1 MWAGSGWRTALLT
14 YFTLI
19 SPLHSIRRVTIA
31 AGKAF
36 FSISPPQSTTKLSVR
51 GLCSRGREKCYLE
64 IRGCASCRIRAAG
77 RRSNYTVP
85 RCFFFF
91 LYFFFPFFSNSETAP
106 SRCRRNRRISIEEKK
121 KSSLNSSVLS
131 FLFFSF
137 LRFRSNPWKKRFLVS
152 ITYLESRSPSTFRQS
167 LNSFSTVT
175 VLFVA
180 FYQPRFE

>member
-121 KSSLNSSVLS
+121 KEFVKFLCSFFS
-131 FLFFSF
+131 FLFFFTIQIESLEEKISRVYNVFREPISLYFPRVVKLVFHRNRSF
-137 LRFRSNPWKKRFLVS
+137 RG
-152 ITYLESRSPSTFRQS
+152 
-167 LNSFSTVT
+167 
-175 VLFVA
+175 VLPTPV
-180 FYQPRFE
+180 